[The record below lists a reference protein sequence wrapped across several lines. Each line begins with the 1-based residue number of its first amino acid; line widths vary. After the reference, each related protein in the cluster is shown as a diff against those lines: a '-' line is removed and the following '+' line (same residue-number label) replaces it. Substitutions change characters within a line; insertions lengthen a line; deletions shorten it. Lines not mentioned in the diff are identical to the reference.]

1 MSRRVFLVDD
11 SRAMRA
17 YVSAILEANGFEVE
31 EAENGFE
38 ALRKI
43 PRLGIDL
50 IIADVNMPDVNG
62 IELTRFVRRST
73 THPEVAVLVI
83 STDGARHDVDRALAA
98 GANGF
103 LAKPFTSDELLA
115 AIVRVTGGEA
125 VAR

>member
-1 MSRRVFLVDD
+1 MAERVLLVED

-17 YVSAILEANGFEVE
+17 YVGAILEANDFEVE

-43 PRLGIDL
+43 PRILVDV

-62 IELTRFVRRST
+62 IELTRFVRRGPAHASV
-73 THPEVAVLVI
+73 PVLII
-83 STDGARHDVDRALAA
+83 STDAAHHDVERAIAA

-103 LAKPFTSDELLA
+103 LAKPFTEQELLA
-115 AIVRVTGGEA
+115 AIARVRASAA
-125 VAR
+125 VGD